1 MTIQTIEDDLDRL
14 QDFTVDTLDE
24 DTVIRSFILVVNQT
38 QPGAHV
44 TLYIDC
50 TSYGM
55 VATPRSMR
63 DMYLK
68 MDISQVELVSKD
80 IEVEVSNNLFLNSS
94 GKRSIR

>member
-1 MTIQTIEDDLDRL
+1 MTVQTIEDDLDRV

-24 DTVIRSFILVVNQT
+24 ETIIRSFIMVINQT

-68 MDISQVELVSKD
+68 MDFPEVELVSNK
-80 IEVEVSNNLFLNSS
+80 ISKNYQS
-94 GKRSIR
+94 

>member
-1 MTIQTIEDDLDRL
+1 MTVETIEDDLDRL
-14 QDFTVDTLDE
+14 QEFTVDTLDE
-24 DTVIRSFILVVNQT
+24 ETVIKSFIMVINQT

-50 TSYGM
+50 TSYGR

-68 MDISQVELVSKD
+68 MEVPEVQMVSKQL
-80 IEVEVSNNLFLNSS
+80 NLFPFP
-94 GKRSIR
+94 

>member
-1 MTIQTIEDDLDRL
+1 MFPRTATHIFIVVVTVQTVEDDLERI

-24 DTVIRSFILVVNQT
+24 ETIIRSFIMVINQT

-68 MDISQVELVSKD
+68 MEYPQIELVSR
-80 IEVEVSNNLFLNSS
+80 ELS
-94 GKRSIR
+94 

>member
-1 MTIQTIEDDLDRL
+1 MSVQTVEDDLDRI

-24 DTVIRSFILVVNQT
+24 ETIIRSFIMVINQT

-63 DMYLK
+63 DMYLR
-68 MDISQVELVSKD
+68 MDVPEVELVGSQT
-80 IEVEVSNNLFLNSS
+80 I
-94 GKRSIR
+94 